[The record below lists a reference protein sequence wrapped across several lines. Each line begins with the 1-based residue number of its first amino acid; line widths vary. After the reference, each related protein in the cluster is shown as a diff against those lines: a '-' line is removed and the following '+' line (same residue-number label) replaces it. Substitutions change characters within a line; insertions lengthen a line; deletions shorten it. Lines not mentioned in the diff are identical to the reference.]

1 MKPLRDKLIQSR
13 LDEDELSDFDEVK
26 KMLGEENNS
35 KAVRRMIKDEIMLK
49 KAKEEWKKGNT
60 DMVTELVTKLSDEG
74 RLPLVEALMGIT
86 DTKTS
91 SQLSILQNQFSDIQ
105 SQLEAIM
112 MSVTQM
118 GNNLNQIAKV
128 MNTAAKEDEDLT
140 DTDLWKWIS
149 SRLFEDSRYLSV
161 LKKKIADFKVEVGL
175 AKRDDETHVYP
186 ADTQLSYLTITR
198 LPTSIMRLPVEAK

>member
-1 MKPLRDKLIQSR
+1 MKPLRNKLIQSR
-13 LDEDELSDFDEVK
+13 LDEDEMADFDKVK
-26 KMLGEENNS
+26 KLLGEENNS
-35 KAVRRMIKDEIMLK
+35 KAVRQMIKDEMMLK
-49 KAKEEWKKGNT
+49 KAEEEWKKGNT
-60 DMVTELVTKLSDEG
+60 DYISILLTKLSDEE
-74 RLPLVEALMGIT
+74 RLPLTQAVMGIT

-91 SQLSILQNQFSDIQ
+91 SQLSVLQNQFSDIQ

-161 LKKKIADFKVEVGL
+161 LKKKIADLKVDVGL
-175 AKRDDETHVYP
+175 KEKDESTHVYP
-186 ADTQLSYLTITR
+186 ANTQL
-198 LPTSIMRLPVEAK
+198 PF

>member
-1 MKPLRDKLIQSR
+1 MKPLRNKLIQSR
-13 LDEDELSDFDEVK
+13 LDEDEMADFDKVK
-26 KMLGEENNS
+26 KLLGEENNS
-35 KAVRRMIKDEIMLK
+35 KAVRQMIKDEMMLK
-49 KAKEEWKKGNT
+49 KAEEEWKKGNT
-60 DMVTELVTKLSDEG
+60 DYISILLTKLSDEE
-74 RLPLVEALMGIT
+74 RLPLTQAVMGIT

-91 SQLSILQNQFSDIQ
+91 SQLSVLQNQFSDIQ

-161 LKKKIADFKVEVGL
+161 LKKKIADLKVEVGL
-175 AKRDDETHVYP
+175 KEKDKSTHVYP
-186 ADTQLSYLTITR
+186 ANTQL
-198 LPTSIMRLPVEAK
+198 PF

>member
-13 LDEDELSDFDEVK
+13 LDEDELADFDEVRK
-26 KMLGEENNS
+26 QLGEKNNS
-35 KAVRRMIKDEIMLK
+35 KAVRQMIKDEMMLK
-49 KAKEEWKKGNT
+49 KSEEEWKKGNP
-60 DMVTELVTKLSDEG
+60 DMVTALITKLSDEG
-74 RLPLVEALMGIT
+74 RLPLTEALMGIT

-112 MSVTQM
+112 MSVMQM

-128 MNTAAKEDEDLT
+128 MNTAAKENEDLT

-175 AKRDDETHVYP
+175 KEKDESTHVYP
-186 ADTQLSYLTITR
+186 ANSHMPI
-198 LPTSIMRLPVEAK
+198 

>member
-13 LDEDELSDFDEVK
+13 LDEDELSNFDEVK

-35 KAVRRMIKDEIMLK
+35 KAVRRMIKDEMMLK
-49 KAKEEWKKGNT
+49 KSEEEWKKGNP
-60 DMVTELVTKLSDEG
+60 DMVTALITKLSDEG
-74 RLPLVEALMGIT
+74 RLPLTEALMGIT

-128 MNTAAKEDEDLT
+128 MNTAAKENEDLT

-175 AKRDDETHVYP
+175 KEKDESTHVYP
-186 ADTQLSYLTITR
+186 ANSHMPI
-198 LPTSIMRLPVEAK
+198 

>member
-1 MKPLRDKLIQSR
+1 MKPLRNKLIQSR
-13 LDEDELSDFDEVK
+13 LDEDEMADFDKVK
-26 KMLGEENNS
+26 KLLGEENNS
-35 KAVRRMIKDEIMLK
+35 KAVRQMIKDEMMLK
-49 KAKEEWKKGNT
+49 KAEEEWKKGNT
-60 DMVTELVTKLSDEG
+60 DYISILLTKLSDEE
-74 RLPLVEALMGIT
+74 RLPLTQAVMGIT

-91 SQLSILQNQFSDIQ
+91 SQLSVLQNQFSDIQ

-186 ADTQLSYLTITR
+186 ADTQL
-198 LPTSIMRLPVEAK
+198 PF

>member
-13 LDEDELSDFDEVK
+13 LDEDELADFDEVK
-26 KMLGEENNS
+26 KQFGEKNNS
-35 KAVRRMIKDEIMLK
+35 KAVRRMIKDEMMLK
-49 KAKEEWKKGNT
+49 KSEEEWKKGNL
-60 DMVTELVTKLSDEG
+60 DMVTALITKLSDEG
-74 RLPLVEALMGIT
+74 RLPLTEALMGIT

-112 MSVTQM
+112 MSVTQI

-128 MNTAAKEDEDLT
+128 MNKAAKENEDLT

-175 AKRDDETHVYP
+175 AKRDDEMHVYP
-186 ADTQLSYLTITR
+186 ADTQL
-198 LPTSIMRLPVEAK
+198 PF

>member
-13 LDEDELSDFDEVK
+13 LDEDELADFDELK
-26 KMLGEENNS
+26 KQFGEKNNS
-35 KAVRRMIKDEIMLK
+35 KAVRRMIKDEMMLK
-49 KAKEEWKKGNT
+49 KSEEEWKKGNL
-60 DMVTELVTKLSDEG
+60 DMVTALITKLSDEG
-74 RLPLVEALMGIT
+74 RLPLTEALMGIT

-112 MSVTQM
+112 MSVTQI

-128 MNTAAKEDEDLT
+128 MNTAAKENEDLT

-175 AKRDDETHVYP
+175 AKRDDEMHVYP
-186 ADTQLSYLTITR
+186 ADTQL
-198 LPTSIMRLPVEAK
+198 PF

>member
-13 LDEDELSDFDEVK
+13 LDEDELADFDELK
-26 KMLGEENNS
+26 KQFGEKNNS
-35 KAVRRMIKDEIMLK
+35 KAVRQMIKDEMMLK
-49 KAKEEWKKGNT
+49 KSEEEWKKGNL
-60 DMVTELVTKLSDEG
+60 DMVTALITKLSDEG
-74 RLPLVEALMGIT
+74 RLPLTEALMGIT

-128 MNTAAKEDEDLT
+128 MNTAAKENEDLT
-140 DTDLWKWIS
+140 DTELWKWIS

-161 LKKKIADFKVEVGL
+161 LKKKIADLKVDVGL

-186 ADTQLSYLTITR
+186 ADTQL
-198 LPTSIMRLPVEAK
+198 PF

>member
-13 LDEDELSDFDEVK
+13 LDEDEMADFDEVK
-26 KMLGEENNS
+26 KQLGEKNNS
-35 KAVRRMIKDEIMLK
+35 KAVRQMIKDEMMLK
-49 KAKEEWKKGNT
+49 KSEEEWKKGNP
-60 DMVTELVTKLSDEG
+60 DMVTALITKLSDEG
-74 RLPLVEALMGIT
+74 RLPLTEALMGIT

-128 MNTAAKEDEDLT
+128 MNTAAKENEDLT

-161 LKKKIADFKVEVGL
+161 LKKKISDFKVEVGL
-175 AKRDDETHVYP
+175 KEKDESTHVYP
-186 ADTQLSYLTITR
+186 ANSHMPI
-198 LPTSIMRLPVEAK
+198 

>member
-1 MKPLRDKLIQSR
+1 MECYKLAIDVLIQSR
-13 LDEDELSDFDEVK
+13 LDEDELADFDELK
-26 KMLGEENNS
+26 KQFGEKNNS
-35 KAVRRMIKDEIMLK
+35 KAVRRMIKDEMMLK
-49 KAKEEWKKGNT
+49 KSEEEWKKGNL
-60 DMVTELVTKLSDEG
+60 DMVTALITKLSDEG
-74 RLPLVEALMGIT
+74 RLPLTEALMGIT

-128 MNTAAKEDEDLT
+128 MNTAAKENEDLT

-175 AKRDDETHVYP
+175 AKRDDEMHVYP
-186 ADTQLSYLTITR
+186 ADTQL
-198 LPTSIMRLPVEAK
+198 PF

>member
-13 LDEDELSDFDEVK
+13 LDEDEMADFDKVK
-26 KMLGEENNS
+26 KLLGEENNS
-35 KAVRRMIKDEIMLK
+35 KAVRQMIKDEMMLK
-49 KAKEEWKKGNT
+49 KAEEEWKKGNT
-60 DMVTELVTKLSDEG
+60 DYISILLTKLSDEE
-74 RLPLVEALMGIT
+74 RLPLTQAVMGIT

-91 SQLSILQNQFSDIQ
+91 SQLSVLQNQFADLQ

-128 MNTAAKEDEDLT
+128 MNTVAKEDEDLT

-161 LKKKIADFKVEVGL
+161 LKKKIADLKVDVGL
-175 AKRDDETHVYP
+175 KEKDESTHVYP
-186 ADTQLSYLTITR
+186 ANTQL
-198 LPTSIMRLPVEAK
+198 PF

>member
-1 MKPLRDKLIQSR
+1 MKPLRNKLIQSR
-13 LDEDELSDFDEVK
+13 LDEDELADFDELK
-26 KMLGEENNS
+26 KQFGEKNNS
-35 KAVRRMIKDEIMLK
+35 KAVRRMIKDEMMLK
-49 KAKEEWKKGNT
+49 KSEEEWKKGNL
-60 DMVTELVTKLSDEG
+60 DMVTALITKLSDEG
-74 RLPLVEALMGIT
+74 RLPLTEALMGIT

-128 MNTAAKEDEDLT
+128 MNMAAKEDEDLT
-140 DTDLWKWIS
+140 DTDLWKWVS

-161 LKKKIADFKVEVGL
+161 LKKKIADLKVDVGL
-175 AKRDDETHVYP
+175 KEKDESTHVYP
-186 ADTQLSYLTITR
+186 ANTQL
-198 LPTSIMRLPVEAK
+198 PF

>member
-13 LDEDELSDFDEVK
+13 LDEDELADFDEVK
-26 KMLGEENNS
+26 KQLGEKNNS
-35 KAVRRMIKDEIMLK
+35 KAVRQMIKDEMMLK
-49 KAKEEWKKGNT
+49 KSEEEWKKGNP
-60 DMVTELVTKLSDEG
+60 DMVTALITKLSDEG
-74 RLPLVEALMGIT
+74 RLPLTEALMGIT

-128 MNTAAKEDEDLT
+128 MNTAAKENEDLT

-175 AKRDDETHVYP
+175 KEKDESTHVYP
-186 ADTQLSYLTITR
+186 ANSHMPI
-198 LPTSIMRLPVEAK
+198 

>member
-13 LDEDELSDFDEVK
+13 LDEDELADFDEVRK
-26 KMLGEENNS
+26 QLGEKNNS
-35 KAVRRMIKDEIMLK
+35 KAVRQMIKDEMMLK
-49 KAKEEWKKGNT
+49 KSEEEWKKGNL
-60 DMVTELVTKLSDEG
+60 DMVTALITKLSDEG
-74 RLPLVEALMGIT
+74 RLPLTEALMGIT

-128 MNTAAKEDEDLT
+128 MNTAAKENEDLT

-175 AKRDDETHVYP
+175 KEKDESTHVYP
-186 ADTQLSYLTITR
+186 ANSHMPI
-198 LPTSIMRLPVEAK
+198 

>member
-13 LDEDELSDFDEVK
+13 LDEDELADFDELK
-26 KMLGEENNS
+26 KQFGEKNNS
-35 KAVRRMIKDEIMLK
+35 KAVRRMIKDEMMLK
-49 KAKEEWKKGNT
+49 KSEEEWKKGNL
-60 DMVTELVTKLSDEG
+60 DMVTALITKLSDEG
-74 RLPLVEALMGIT
+74 RLPLTEALMGIT

-112 MSVTQM
+112 MSVTQI
-118 GNNLNQIAKV
+118 GNNLNQIAKI
-128 MNTAAKEDEDLT
+128 MNTAAKENEDLT

-175 AKRDDETHVYP
+175 AKRDDEMHVYP
-186 ADTQLSYLTITR
+186 ADTQL
-198 LPTSIMRLPVEAK
+198 PF

>member
-13 LDEDELSDFDEVK
+13 LDEDELADFDEVK
-26 KMLGEENNS
+26 KQFGEKNNS
-35 KAVRRMIKDEIMLK
+35 KAVRQMIKDEMMLK
-49 KAKEEWKKGNT
+49 KAEEEWKKGNL
-60 DMVTELVTKLSDEG
+60 DMVTALITKLSDEG
-74 RLPLVEALMGIT
+74 RLPLTEALMGIT

-128 MNTAAKEDEDLT
+128 MNMAAKEDEDLT
-140 DTDLWKWIS
+140 DTDLWKWVS

-161 LKKKIADFKVEVGL
+161 LKKKIADLKVDVGL
-175 AKRDDETHVYP
+175 KEKDESTHVYP
-186 ADTQLSYLTITR
+186 ANTQL
-198 LPTSIMRLPVEAK
+198 PF

>member
-1 MKPLRDKLIQSR
+1 MKPLRNKLIQSR
-13 LDEDELSDFDEVK
+13 LDEDEMADFDKVK
-26 KMLGEENNS
+26 KLLGEENNS
-35 KAVRRMIKDEIMLK
+35 KAVRQMIKDEMMLK
-49 KAKEEWKKGNT
+49 KAEEEWKKGNT
-60 DMVTELVTKLSDEG
+60 DYISILLTKLSDEE
-74 RLPLVEALMGIT
+74 RLPLTQAVMGIT

-91 SQLSILQNQFSDIQ
+91 SQLSVLQNQFSDIQ

-128 MNTAAKEDEDLT
+128 MNTVAKEDEDLT

-161 LKKKIADFKVEVGL
+161 LKKKIADLKVEVGL
-175 AKRDDETHVYP
+175 KEKDASTHVYP
-186 ADTQLSYLTITR
+186 ANTQL
-198 LPTSIMRLPVEAK
+198 PF